1 MIPDNIKNDI
11 RNFLKKAGNNGAS
24 VNDIYDLLDNYHLA
38 NAITKRQIRSYLEHQ
53 TVRRSPWVYVSHI
66 GRKCVY
72 VYD

>member
-24 VNDIYDLLDNYHLA
+24 VNDIYVLLDNYHLA
-38 NAITKRQIRSYLEHQ
+38 NAITKRQIRS
-53 TVRRSPWVYVSHI
+53 VRRSPWVYVSHI